1 MKTLLSFF
9 VLFSL
14 IVFLLPLAALNPDKT
29 ENVEAK
35 TADKAVSIAASQPIR
50 QEEVLPSLSGDASQ
64 PVQDTLATLQVSQPE
79 YFSILDRSTG
89 QIEKVA
95 VIDYLYGAVG
105 GARPPP
111 LNNQTNK

>member
-64 PVQDTLATLQVSQPE
+64 PVQDTLASIPAGIFF
-79 YFSILDRSTG
+79 YFGPKHRS
-89 QIEKVA
+89 
-95 VIDYLYGAVG
+95 D
-105 GARPPP
+105 
-111 LNNQTNK
+111 

>member
-50 QEEVLPSLSGDASQ
+50 QEGSSPF
-64 PVQDTLATLQVSQPE
+64 PVRRRVSA
-79 YFSILDRSTG
+79 STG
-89 QIEKVA
+89 YAGNLAGIPAGIFFYFGPKHRS
-95 VIDYLYGAVG
+95 D
-105 GARPPP
+105 
-111 LNNQTNK
+111 

>member
-50 QEEVLPSLSGDASQ
+50 QEEFSLPCPATRLSQ
-64 PVQDTLATLQVSQPE
+64 YRIRLATLRYPAGIFF
-79 YFSILDRSTG
+79 YFGPKHRS
-89 QIEKVA
+89 
-95 VIDYLYGAVG
+95 D
-105 GARPPP
+105 
-111 LNNQTNK
+111 